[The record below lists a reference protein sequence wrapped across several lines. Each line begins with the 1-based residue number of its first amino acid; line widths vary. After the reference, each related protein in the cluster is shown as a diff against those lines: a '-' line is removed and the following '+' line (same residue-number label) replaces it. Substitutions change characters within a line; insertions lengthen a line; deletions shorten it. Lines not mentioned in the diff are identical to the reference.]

1 MNEKINEKD
10 LRLMLEIFM
19 DMCVTQD
26 LQKLMTPFIMKY
38 YKEEVGGMTRIDIIR
53 HLDKLFYVFN
63 LDGID
68 EYIDIDMENNY
79 DDYEDEE

>member
-1 MNEKINEKD
+1 
-10 LRLMLEIFM
+10 
-19 DMCVTQD
+19 
-26 LQKLMTPFIMKY
+26 MTPFIMKY